1 MSIQVNSLPN
11 PLRPSLDDHTSNY
24 NDAGDNDALIR
35 QIRSIFPRT
44 ALDDA
49 ASDGTSEGASSPIQ
63 IHLKF
68 ENRASQKEERKE
80 EQSDIHQQPTRTP
93 KKSPSTPQP
102 HLNPRLLTSPAP
114 LLAHPYKFKYP
125 QIPDTDKPADS
136 SSSSQP
142 TDKLQIKK
150 LHTAARNGLEI
161 PLRKL
166 VDSGV
171 SVDSREEDTLF
182 TPLHQAAMRGYL
194 GIAAFL
200 LEKGADPQVKNC
212 QGQTPLHLAAR
223 HGMVSVIELLLDQ
236 GALVNAT
243 SYNGKTAL
251 HKAAKAN
258 SLDTVRLLLDRGAD
272 VNALDAFFLT
282 PIDVAAGRR
291 ESTPVVDYLLEK
303 GADVK
308 GDYVSKAL
316 HFAIRNGETLT
327 VLVLLDHGAKISEY
341 CGWSVLRAAVASG
354 SLSTVETLITHG
366 TGLEVRDRSGRTA
379 LHQAAVSGNVLM
391 IQYLLEAGALA
402 ETPDYNGN
410 TAAKL
415 ASIYGHKKACEILPK
430 MEEETASQPVRR
442 PYESWGRDRAI
453 GFVTPFGCENFTTED
468 AFDKR
473 IAEGEARFLN
483 SNVLDICMWRNLAEV
498 YIFKATYC
506 GSPTYRPWRDIQK
519 AIQLWCDT
527 LEFKTNTRGA
537 FWGTLGDLYRKAG
550 FLDSAIKVFER
561 IEDEFER
568 WKGHSFSLFPDVHLQ
583 VGDAYLVRGD
593 HEKAIKAHR
602 KYLAAKNVNQH
613 DGWRCIGDA
622 YMKMGKYEEAIH
634 AYRTA
639 LNKAS
644 SHHDMATWKLLADAL
659 EVAGMSWEAGRS
671 YMEYRKWF
679 D

>member
-1 MSIQVNSLPN
+1 MSIRVSSLLN
-11 PLRPSLDDHTSNY
+11 PAPPSLDDPADN
-24 NDAGDNDALIR
+24 DNDASDNDDALLHH
-35 QIRSIFPRT
+35 IRSVFTPAT
-44 ALDDA
+44 LPDDA
-49 ASDGTSEGASSPIQ
+49 ASDDTSEGASSPIQ
-63 IHLKF
+63 IRLIF
-68 ENRASQKEERKE
+68 EGHASQPEEREE
-80 EQSDIHQQPTRTP
+80 EQSAVRRQPTSTL

-125 QIPDTDKPADS
+125 QIPHADRHPDPCSNPAS
-136 SSSSQP
+136 E
-142 TDKLQIKK
+142 LQIKK

-161 PLRKL
+161 PLREL

-171 SVDSREEDTLF
+171 PVYSREEDTLF

-194 GIAAFL
+194 GIVAFL
-200 LEKGADPQVKNC
+200 LENGADPQAKNC

-236 GALVNAT
+236 GALIDAT
-243 SYNGKTAL
+243 SYDGKTAL
-251 HKAAKAN
+251 HRAAKAN
-258 SLDTVRLLLDRGAD
+258 SLETVRLLLDRGAD

-291 ESTPVVDYLLEK
+291 ESTQVVDYLLQK

-316 HFAIRNGETLT
+316 HFSVRNGESLT
-327 VLVLLDHGAKISEY
+327 VLVLLDHGAKLSQY

-354 SLSTVETLITHG
+354 SLSTVEILLTHG
-366 TGLEVRDRSGRTA
+366 AGLEVRDSSGRTA
-379 LHQAAVSGNVLM
+379 LHQAAVNGNVLM

-402 ETPDYNGN
+402 KTTDSNGN
-410 TAAKL
+410 TAADL

-430 MEEETASQPVRR
+430 IEKETAPQSDRR
-442 PYESWGRDRAI
+442 PYWARDPAI
-453 GFVTPFGCENFTTED
+453 GFVTPFRCEDFTTED

-473 IAEGEARFLN
+473 ITVGEARFLN
-483 SNVLDICMWRNLAEV
+483 SNVLDICMWRNLAED

-506 GSPTYRPWRDIQK
+506 GSPAYRPWRDIQK

-537 FWGTLGDLYRKAG
+537 FWATLGDLYRKAG
-550 FLDSAIKVFER
+550 FIDSAIKVFER
-561 IEDEFER
+561 IADEFDR
-568 WKGHSFSLFPDVHLQ
+568 WKGHSFSLFPEVHLE

-602 KYLAAKNVNQH
+602 KYLAAKNISQH
-613 DGWRCIGDA
+613 DGWRRIGDA
-622 YMKMGKYEEAIH
+622 YMKMGKYEEAIN

-679 D
+679 N